1 MNMNQLPL
9 ATAQGDSLT
18 ARCPGRPLRVVLAGF
33 YNYDSHALRIFH
45 PLLKQR
51 GHEVHSIFFKNYFT
65 YSFPTQR
72 EEDMFVELIERIRP
86 DVVGMS
92 VWSTY
97 FKLAGRLSQRIK
109 ASVNPVIIWGGIH
122 AQVRPEACLD
132 YADIACQSEGEHVL
146 VELTDRVSLG
156 RDYDDLQ
163 GCWVRRNGEVVH
175 NPPRQLIPDL
185 DILPPADMSPEN
197 KYYLGAEQWRNVGHW
212 DSQAV
217 LYDVMAVRGCPFRC
231 TFCVHNFTRKATEG
245 LGTYVRRRSVDHVM
259 SELHAAIATR
269 PQLRTI
275 TFSDDLFAPPRPW
288 LEEFCERYKREIG
301 LPWAI
306 YTFPAMVDEAKIRL
320 MSKAGLWA
328 TVMGIQSGSARIRRD
343 CYERETSNEEIVG
356 ASRIFAKYG
365 VQRTF
370 DFIGDNPYENEQDL
384 SETVDLLAALPKPFY
399 FNYFS
404 LTFFPGV
411 ALTERA
417 LHDGHIKPEDVEDVA
432 EKGYRLYGGS
442 FVETRSPDE
451 LAWDVSFAMAVHG
464 FPAPIIHRLRRS
476 GLMRDNIHAFIR
488 LMRAVRVTAR
498 GKTRAL
504 NWLFGRPD
512 LFHQHWRNANRE
524 TSAAELVIQP
534 NFDNSPMSSPLR
546 MAPGA

>member
-1 MNMNQLPL
+1 MSELQL
-9 ATAQGDSLT
+9 TVDRGDLLS
-18 ARCPGRPLRVVLAGF
+18 ARCPGRPLRIVLAGF

-45 PLLKQR
+45 PLLQQR

-65 YSFPTQR
+65 YCFPTQR
-72 EEDMFVELIERIRP
+72 EEDMFVELVERIRP

-109 ASVNPVIIWGGIH
+109 ASFSPVIIWGGIH
-122 AQVRPEACLD
+122 AQVQPESCLE

-146 VELTDRVSLG
+146 AELTDRVSLG
-156 RDYDDLQ
+156 QDYSDLG
-163 GCWVRRNGEVVH
+163 GCWVRRDGEVVH
-175 NPPRQLIPDL
+175 NPPRELIPNL
-185 DILPPADMSPEN
+185 DVLPSTDMSPEN
-197 KYYLGAEQWRNVGHW
+197 KYYLGAEQWRDVKHW

-231 TFCVHNFTRKATEG
+231 TFCIHNFTRKATEG

-259 SELHAAIATR
+259 HELHAAVAAR
-269 PQLRTI
+269 PRLKTV
-275 TFSDDLFAPPRPW
+275 TFSDDLFAPSRRW
-288 LEEFCERYKREIG
+288 LEEFCERYPREIG

-306 YTFPAMVDEAKIRL
+306 YTFPAMVDEEKIRL

-343 CYERETSNEEIVG
+343 CYERETSNEEIVN

-370 DFIGDNPYENEQDL
+370 DFIGDNPYENDDDRA
-384 SETVDLLAALPKPFY
+384 ETVDLLAQLPKPFY

-411 ALTERA
+411 ALTARA
-417 LHDGHIKPEDVEDVA
+417 LQDGHITPDDVEDVA

-442 FVETRSPDE
+442 FVDGRAVEDLS
-451 LAWDVSFAMAVHG
+451 WDVAYAMAVHG
-464 FPAPIIHRLRRS
+464 FPAALIHRLRRS
-476 GLMRDNIHAFIR
+476 RLMRDHIDKFVR

-498 GKTRAL
+498 AKTRAMHSL
-504 NWLFGRPD
+504 RGQPD
-512 LFHQHWRNANRE
+512 LFQQHWLNANRE
-524 TSAAELVIQP
+524 ASAAELVIQP
-534 NFDNSPMSSPLR
+534 NFDNSPMTTPLR
-546 MAPGA
+546 MARGM